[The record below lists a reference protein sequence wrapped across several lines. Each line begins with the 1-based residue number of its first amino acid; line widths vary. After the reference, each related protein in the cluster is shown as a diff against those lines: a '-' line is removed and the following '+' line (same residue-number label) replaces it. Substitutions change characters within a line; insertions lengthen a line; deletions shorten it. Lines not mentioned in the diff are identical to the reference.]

1 MSRVSV
7 ISVCNYVTLTMCVT
21 QSVVTVVARARN
33 VHRSSAIAA
42 IGSLVTEYSRDI
54 APRNEIRLGILPVVR
69 CFSVMFLTVMKV
81 SDQIIVMAE

>member
-1 MSRVSV
+1 MSGVSV

-54 APRNEIRLGILPVVR
+54 APRNEIRLGSTMLFCHV
-69 CFSVMFLTVMKV
+69 LL
-81 SDQIIVMAE
+81 SDRDESQ